1 MILKILGAIDLL
13 IVISLITLEFLS
25 PIILTILGIY
35 LLIKSLF
42 FIITGDKLS
51 MIEFLC
57 GVYLIMAANE
67 IFHWAIT
74 IIFSLYTLQKGFISV
89 FS

>member
-1 MILKILGAIDLL
+1 MILKILGVIDLL
-13 IVISLITLEFLS
+13 IVISLITLEFIP
-25 PIILTILGIY
+25 PIILTIFGIY

-51 MIEFLC
+51 IIEFLC
-57 GVYLIMAANE
+57 GIYLILASNE
-67 IFHWAIT
+67 ISHWVIT
-74 IIFSLYTLQKGFISV
+74 IIFALYILQKGFISI